1 MTTIRFCIRA
11 YWGTNEV
18 TRVKTGEIRKDS
30 RGSLTVEALLFLI
43 PFIIAFCTIINA
55 ARFVQAEVLI
65 HHAITQSAKQIS
77 TYSYVLTK
85 SQIPEKIQDSTKKSE
100 KFKTDVEKAT
110 SSIQGL
116 AEAAGDPDGLIEG
129 IFSLAKSEG
138 EQAILTQIAG
148 DLTRDTIKKSVSLL
162 TDNPDDFLS
171 DTGIVGGLDGLDFS
185 QSEWMSTGEGEKA
198 NIKIVVTY
206 TMKNVLFPD
215 FDFGQY
221 EFCQSA
227 STLIW

>member
-1 MTTIRFCIRA
+1 M
-11 YWGTNEV
+11 
-18 TRVKTGEIRKDS
+18 KTQEKLKDS

-77 TYSYVLTK
+77 AYSYVLTK
-85 SQIPEKIQDSTKKSE
+85 SQISAKMQESNEKSE
-100 KFKTDVEKAT
+100 KFQADVEKAV

-116 AEAAGDPDGLIEG
+116 AEAAGASDEFVEG
-129 IFSLAKSEG
+129 VFSLAKSETR
-138 EQAILTQIAG
+138 ELIMTQIAG
-148 DLTRDTIKKSVSLL
+148 ELTRDVIEDSISLIS
-162 TDNPDDFLS
+162 DNPDEFLS
-171 DTGIVGGLDGLDFS
+171 DTGIVGGLGGLDFS
-185 QSEWMSTGEGEKA
+185 QSEWISTGEGEKA

-206 TMKNVLFPD
+206 AMKNVLFPN

-221 EFCQSA
+221 EFRQSA

>member
-1 MTTIRFCIRA
+1 M
-11 YWGTNEV
+11 
-18 TRVKTGEIRKDS
+18 KTQEKLKDS

-77 TYSYVLTK
+77 AYSYVLTK
-85 SQIPEKIQDSTKKSE
+85 SQISAKMQESNEKSE
-100 KFKTDVEKAT
+100 KFQADVEKAV

-116 AEAAGDPDGLIEG
+116 AEAAGASDEFVEG
-129 IFSLAKSEG
+129 VFSLAKSETR
-138 EQAILTQIAG
+138 ELIMTQIAG
-148 DLTRDTIKKSVSLL
+148 ELTRDVIEDSISLIS
-162 TDNPDDFLS
+162 DNPDEFLS
-171 DTGIVGGLDGLDFS
+171 DTGIVGGLGGLDFS
-185 QSEWMSTGEGEKA
+185 QSEWISTGEGEKA

-206 TMKNVLFPD
+206 TMKNVLFPN

-221 EFCQSA
+221 EFRQSA

>member
-1 MTTIRFCIRA
+1 M
-11 YWGTNEV
+11 
-18 TRVKTGEIRKDS
+18 
-30 RGSLTVEALLFLI
+30 
-43 PFIIAFCTIINA
+43 
-55 ARFVQAEVLI
+55 I

>member
-116 AEAAGDPDGLIEG
+116 AEAAGDPAGLIEG

>member
-1 MTTIRFCIRA
+1 MITIRFCIRA

-116 AEAAGDPDGLIEG
+116 AEAAGDPAGLIEG
-129 IFSLAKSEG
+129 IFSLAKAEG

-171 DTGIVGGLDGLDFS
+171 DTGIVGGLDGFDFS